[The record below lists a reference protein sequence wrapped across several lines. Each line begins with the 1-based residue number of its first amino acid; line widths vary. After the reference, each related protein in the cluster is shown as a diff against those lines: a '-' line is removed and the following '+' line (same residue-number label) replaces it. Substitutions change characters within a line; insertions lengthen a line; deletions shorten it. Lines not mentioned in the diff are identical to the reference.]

1 MGIASGK
8 GSGGGVEAA
17 LKPVDNTAS
26 NIKQPHKALPSMFS
40 LISLNSI
47 LYMITIQII
56 VELLFVGT
64 AKVND
69 WMKGNGDG
77 YVKSVVV
84 AEKDVEK
91 DNIQV

>member
-1 MGIASGK
+1 
-8 GSGGGVEAA
+8 
-17 LKPVDNTAS
+17 
-26 NIKQPHKALPSMFS
+26 
-40 LISLNSI
+40 
-47 LYMITIQII
+47 MITIQII
-56 VELLFVGT
+56 VVLLFVGT